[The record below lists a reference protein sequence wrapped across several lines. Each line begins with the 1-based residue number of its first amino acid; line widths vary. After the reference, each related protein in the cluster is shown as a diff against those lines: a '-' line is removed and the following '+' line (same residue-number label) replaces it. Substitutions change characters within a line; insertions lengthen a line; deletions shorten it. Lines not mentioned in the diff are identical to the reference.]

1 MKCTRRMFIEST
13 ALVVGAAGL
22 HGCAGDAGQREA
34 RGRPSAAPGVTLNA
48 DGAALPDYSHDL
60 ERYLERL
67 ADEARERRQHI
78 VNAISTRQQVVDRQ
92 TAVVAELWKMLGGQ
106 PERTPLNARVTGILE
121 RSGYRIEKLTFESR
135 PRLYVTAN
143 LYLPVGAGRRP
154 AILGPLGHSAN
165 GKAWPSYQRL
175 FANLARKGYVVLAY
189 DPFGQ
194 GERIEY
200 PGPSPGHSAIGDGGT
215 SEHEYAGRRLILLGA
230 NFSLFRAWDG
240 IRESIT
246 CSLARKWIQNGSAA
260 AGNRVGER

>member
-1 MKCTRRMFIEST
+1 MKCTRRRFIGST

-22 HGCAGDAGQREA
+22 QGCAGDAGQREA
-34 RGRPSAAPGVTLNA
+34 PGRPSAAPGVTLNP

-67 ADEARERRQHI
+67 ANEARERRKHI

-106 PERTPLNARVTGILE
+106 LERTPLNARVTGILE
-121 RSGYRIEKLTFESR
+121 RSGYRIEKLMFESR

-143 LYLPVGAGRRP
+143 LYVPVGAGRRP

-200 PGPSPGHSAIGDGGT
+200 PGPRPGHSAIGDGGT
-215 SEHEYAGRRLILLGA
+215 AEHDTRGA
-230 NFSLFRAWDG
+230 ASSCWARTSASFGSGTASA
-240 IRESIT
+240 ESIT

-260 AGNRVGER
+260 AGNRVAER